1 MLDDI
6 RNMKDSFL
14 LKEIYRKL
22 LNIFE
27 TSELLER
34 ETNEHRKRMMAKM
47 DRSKYNCLYLLA
59 RPKGDNFSQGQCA
72 FDNARRR
79 KRFIDYGIRGL
90 EWPTR
95 SPDPNFARKS
105 MGHYRAESLHGK
117 ELAEALKQKGIDA
130 RNYKLFGT
138 RNRIVEIN

>member
-1 MLDDI
+1 MKQTNTGNAWWPRWIDRNTIVYTYWLDQ
-6 RNMKDSFL
+6 
-14 LKEIYRKL
+14 KEI
-22 LNIFE
+22 IFHKDNVHS
-27 TSELLER
+27 TMLE
-34 ETNEHRKRMMAKM
+34 
-47 DRSKYNCLYLLA
+47 
-59 RPKGDNFSQGQCA
+59 
-72 FDNARRR
+72 ARRR